1 MMRTDPRRVLWL
13 VAAASLA
20 VVAVFM
26 IGGYLLWQYDR
37 PSFSTWVDVFWTIAA
52 PVTAIRAYL
61 TARRQS
67 AAQLRFAW
75 LCFAA
80 GSCCFALGMLVWD
93 WFELG
98 QGRFRP
104 FPTVADIGYL
114 LVSPWYMAGFVA
126 FRPNAP
132 SRRVTVRQLYYLG
145 ILICSAGMVNTLIF
159 ATPMS
164 QSGFGLLKTGVAILY
179 PALAVTALVFGLITL
194 WVDDRPP
201 RLALRV
207 LVFGAAIDF
216 IARTTY
222 PFQLLSAT
230 KIPSYVTSP
239 LWIVLLACTFWA
251 AWAEGQE
258 QAEVPAPRSGYR
270 LRERP
275 RSFELT
281 IPALAMLAVV
291 VAGWLLRHNLT
302 PAMWPY
308 LTAQAV
314 ILVALT
320 WGLEWW
326 NRQHL
331 TELLQQVRTSEGQ
344 VRSLLDSTAEGIY
357 GIDSAGSIMFANP
370 AASQMLGFRVPEEMI
385 GRDSHALFHH
395 SFPDGTSYPSEACPM
410 VQVRTESTVKSGR
423 EWFWDQAG
431 HGFPIE
437 YQATPLIRDGRAQG
451 AVIAFTDISKRVAA
465 EQALARSEAHFR
477 SIVQHAS
484 DAIVLLDPDLRIQ
497 FASPSTQRLAGFT
510 PESLIGR
517 PALEMIHP
525 EDQGN
530 ALDAV
535 SRAVARPG
543 TAVTAIMRIL
553 RSDGSW
559 AVTEVVG
566 SSLGQTPAGAGV
578 ICHMRDI
585 TERLAA
591 ELERQRLEDQL
602 RQSQKMEAVGL
613 LAGGIAHDFNNLLTA
628 ILGTAALLAEDL
640 PEGNPL
646 RAEAREIETAA
657 QRGASLTRQ
666 LLTFS
671 RRQVAQPR
679 PVDLNALL
687 TQMSHLLRRLL
698 GEEVKLVTA
707 LDPAGAWVQADP
719 GHLEQVVMNLAV
731 NSRDALP
738 RGGTLTIRTAHTR
751 TASSATPQ
759 AAILLSIEDNGVGMT
774 PEVQARA
781 FEPFFTTKEVG
792 RGTGL
797 GLATVYGIVQQAGGS
812 IELES
817 APGSGT
823 SVRIRLPEADPEV
836 SPERPGSPVE
846 AHGGSE
852 TLLLVEDE
860 APVRLV
866 ARRALATA
874 GYEVLEASDAA
885 EARKLVA
892 RHGSRIEMLVTD
904 VVMPGIRG
912 PELAAELCAGLPRL
926 RVLFLSGYSP
936 DDLIR
941 REDRAGYGFMQKPF
955 TPEALRQKVRELLNG
970 PPASPLPRT
979 SAPHQAVKD

>member
-1 MMRTDPRRVLWL
+1 
-13 VAAASLA
+13 
-20 VVAVFM
+20 VV
-26 IGGYLLWQYDR
+26 
-37 PSFSTWVDVFWTIAA
+37 
-52 PVTAIRAYL
+52 
-61 TARRQS
+61 
-67 AAQLRFAW
+67 
-75 LCFAA
+75 
-80 GSCCFALGMLVWD
+80 
-93 WFELG
+93 
-98 QGRFRP
+98 
-104 FPTVADIGYL
+104 
-114 LVSPWYMAGFVA
+114 LVS
-126 FRPNAP
+126 
-132 SRRVTVRQLYYLG
+132 
-145 ILICSAGMVNTLIF
+145 
-159 ATPMS
+159 
-164 QSGFGLLKTGVAILY
+164 
-179 PALAVTALVFGLITL
+179 
-194 WVDDRPP
+194 
-201 RLALRV
+201 
-207 LVFGAAIDF
+207 
-216 IARTTY
+216 
-222 PFQLLSAT
+222 
-230 KIPSYVTSP
+230 
-239 LWIVLLACTFWA
+239 
-251 AWAEGQE
+251 
-258 QAEVPAPRSGYR
+258 
-270 LRERP
+270 
-275 RSFELT
+275 
-281 IPALAMLAVV
+281 
-291 VAGWLLRHNLT
+291 
-302 PAMWPY
+302 
-308 LTAQAV
+308 
-314 ILVALT
+314 LT

-326 NRQHL
+326 NRKHL
-331 TELLQQVRTSEGQ
+331 TELLHQVRTSEGQ

-357 GIDSAGSIMFANP
+357 GVDVAGHIMFANP
-370 AASQMLGFRVPEEMI
+370 AASQMLGFRAPEEMI

-395 SFPDGTSYPSEACPM
+395 SFSDGTPYPIEACPM
-410 VQVRTESTVKSGR
+410 VQVRTESTVRSGR

-431 HGFPIE
+431 RGFPIE
-437 YQATPLIRDGRAQG
+437 YQATPLIRDGRAEG

-484 DAIVLLDPDLRIQ
+484 DAIVQLDRDFRIQ
-497 FASPSTQRLAGFT
+497 FASPSTQRLAGYA

-517 PALEMIHP
+517 PISELIHP
-525 EDQGN
+525 EDRGN
-530 ALDAV
+530 VLDAM
-535 SRAVARPG
+535 SRAVAQPG
-543 TAVTAIMRIL
+543 TAVTAMMRIL
-553 RSDGSW
+553 RSDGGW
-559 AVTEVVG
+559 AVTEVVS
-566 SSLGQTPAGAGV
+566 SSLEPTPTGAGV
-578 ICHMRDI
+578 ICHMREI

-591 ELERQRLEDQL
+591 EVERRRLEDQL

-628 ILGTAALLAEDL
+628 ILGTASLLVEDL
-640 PEGNPL
+640 PEGSPL
-646 RAEAREIETAA
+646 RAEAHEIETAA

-738 RGGTLTIRTAHTR
+738 RGGALTIRTAHTR
-751 TASSATPQ
+751 TTGSAVLQ
-759 AAILLSIEDNGVGMT
+759 EAILLSIEDNGVGMT
-774 PEVQARA
+774 SEVQARA

-823 SVRIRLPEADPEV
+823 SVRIRLPAAAPEV
-836 SPERPGSPVE
+836 SPERPGPPVE
-846 AHGGSE
+846 ARGGSE

-860 APVRLV
+860 TPVRMV

-874 GYEVLEASDAA
+874 GYTVLEASDAI
-885 EARKLVA
+885 EARKLA
-892 RHGSRIEMLVTD
+892 TRHGSRIEMLVTD

-912 PELAAELCAGLPRL
+912 PELAAELIAGLPRL

-941 REDRAGYGFMQKPF
+941 RENRPGYGFLQKPF

-970 PPASPLPRT
+970 PVARS